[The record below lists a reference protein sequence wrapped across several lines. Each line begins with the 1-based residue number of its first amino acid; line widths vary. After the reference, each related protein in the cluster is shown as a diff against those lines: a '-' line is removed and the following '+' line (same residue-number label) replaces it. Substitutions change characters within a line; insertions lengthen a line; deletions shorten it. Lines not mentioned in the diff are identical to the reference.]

1 MKAFLLRLFRRSPA
15 GRGSVSDIDRA
26 RQLIAAI
33 DAGGIPLDKAIIK
46 RIAESFGL
54 EVPRTARTE
63 VTIERIR
70 SALKRCD
77 QA

>member
-1 MKAFLLRLFRRSPA
+1 MRALLHRLFKHSPA
-15 GRGSVSDIDRA
+15 ANRPLSNTERA

-33 DAGGIPLDKAIIK
+33 DRGGIPLDKAIVI

-54 EVPRTARTE
+54 EVSRREPMK

-70 SALKRCD
+70 AALARCD
-77 QA
+77 RS